1 MTIFLMDSS
10 GCTIGYPFCSKLL
23 INGLRIAIC
32 LKIANREECFH
43 MKDHNELLLFL
54 LIIIVV
60 VDNDV
65 TKEPVLTLF

>member
-1 MTIFLMDSS
+1 
-10 GCTIGYPFCSKLL
+10 
-23 INGLRIAIC
+23 
-32 LKIANREECFH
+32 

>member
-1 MTIFLMDSS
+1 
-10 GCTIGYPFCSKLL
+10 
-23 INGLRIAIC
+23 
-32 LKIANREECFH
+32 

-60 VDNDV
+60 LDNDV

>member
-1 MTIFLMDSS
+1 
-10 GCTIGYPFCSKLL
+10 
-23 INGLRIAIC
+23 
-32 LKIANREECFH
+32 

-65 TKEPVLTLF
+65 TKEPVLTLL

>member
-1 MTIFLMDSS
+1 
-10 GCTIGYPFCSKLL
+10 
-23 INGLRIAIC
+23 
-32 LKIANREECFH
+32 

-60 VDNDV
+60 VNNDV

>member
-1 MTIFLMDSS
+1 
-10 GCTIGYPFCSKLL
+10 
-23 INGLRIAIC
+23 
-32 LKIANREECFH
+32 

-60 VDNDV
+60 VDIDV

>member
-1 MTIFLMDSS
+1 
-10 GCTIGYPFCSKLL
+10 
-23 INGLRIAIC
+23 
-32 LKIANREECFH
+32 

-65 TKEPVLTLF
+65 TKEPVLTLFQ

>member
-1 MTIFLMDSS
+1 
-10 GCTIGYPFCSKLL
+10 
-23 INGLRIAIC
+23 
-32 LKIANREECFH
+32 

-54 LIIIVV
+54 LIIIIVV